1 MSYAAHSLPP
11 EPEEDAAPRVN
22 RAVRS
27 ALLGKLNALAHCS
40 IAAGSRDRQDVIALR
55 ERVEKDSTP
64 LTQKQQDR
72 VAQLM
77 WRYRRQLPRGIAP
90 RLNPADPVVREN
102 AAKETA
108 HVG

>member
-1 MSYAAHSLPP
+1 MNYAAHSLPP

-27 ALLGKLNALAHCS
+27 ATLGKLTALAHCS
-40 IAAGSRDRQDVIALR
+40 IAAGSRDRQDVLTLR

-64 LTQKQQDR
+64 LTQKQTDR

-77 WRYRRQLPRGIAP
+77 WKYRRQLPRGIAP
-90 RLNPADPVVREN
+90 RLNPNDPVVREME
-102 AAKETA
+102 AAD
-108 HVG
+108 VR